1 MKVVV
6 LLLALIVASCTKATA
21 QSYKYCGTYMP
32 YDTVGLSE
40 ANIPMGYR
48 VCLINHVG
56 RHGSRYPV
64 SDGAIASLVK
74 LLKAQQSNNNLTDAG
89 VALLGML
96 SKQNRY
102 YADKWGLLTEVGAEQ
117 QRGIAQRL
125 VQRYG
130 EGVFKSLVVWVDEKE
145 RCRQSCDAF
154 LKQIEASCGSC
165 MLDEDL
171 ILLPMHNSLLNFFET
186 DADYN
191 EFKTHGTWLLQ
202 LKEFREELLAGN
214 NVLDDYLIDSS
225 VVSQEENNGFLLNLY
240 NVVAI
245 SPNIPLPDHMVPYL
259 DEENWY
265 LGWLIQNA
273 HQYMMKASYDGFDQL
288 QVDISRPLLHNFLTT
303 SVEGLNSKTP
313 MSYLRFAHAETVIPF
328 AALLKIPQAS
338 QTTAIPQDIAKI
350 WKDYI
355 VSPMA
360 ANIVWVFC
368 KDDNNHCLVKMMLN
382 EHDVPFPIN
391 TASYP
396 WYDWDDVRQYYLQ
409 LLN

>member
-1 MKVVV
+1 
-6 LLLALIVASCTKATA
+6 
-21 QSYKYCGTYMP
+21 MP

-154 LKQIEASCGSC
+154 LKQIDASCGSC
-165 MLDEDL
+165 MLAEYL
-171 ILLPMHNSLLNFFET
+171 ILLPMHNSLLNFVET

-225 VVSQEENNGFLLNLY
+225 VVSQDENNGFLLNLY

-245 SPNIPLPDHMVPYL
+245 SPNIPLPDHMVPILDDDNCYL
-259 DEENWY
+259 VR
-265 LGWLIQNA
+265 LIQNA
-273 HQYMMKASYDGFDQL
+273 HPYMLHASFYC
-288 QVDISRPLLHNFLTT
+288 
-303 SVEGLNSKTP
+303 
-313 MSYLRFAHAETVIPF
+313 
-328 AALLKIPQAS
+328 
-338 QTTAIPQDIAKI
+338 
-350 WKDYI
+350 
-355 VSPMA
+355 
-360 ANIVWVFC
+360 FC
-368 KDDNNHCLVKMMLN
+368 
-382 EHDVPFPIN
+382 
-391 TASYP
+391 
-396 WYDWDDVRQYYLQ
+396 
-409 LLN
+409 